1 MRLGAYLTM
10 QLLPQPQNH
19 NKQHLKSESQ
29 PVLKEPNYRSI
40 KDNNADISNDKQYSS
55 TKRDN
60 STRYPNLR
68 ASAPTEHRITPE
80 FMEFTTQEN
89 FPAIAKPE
97 KKNLKRVAKSFQEER
112 VAIFIDGANLFYA
125 AMHLNLE
132 IDYTKLLRCL
142 TKERQLLRAYFY
154 TPVDNTNEKQQ
165 GFLLWMRRNGY
176 RVFTKELVYLPD
188 GSKKANM
195 DVEIAVDMLT
205 LARYCDTLIL
215 LSGDGDLAY
224 AVNAIAYQGVQIEVV
239 SLSSMTSESLI
250 DVADCYT
257 DLDEIRQEIQK

>member
-1 MRLGAYLTM
+1 M
-10 QLLPQPQNH
+10 QLLPRPQN
-19 NKQHLKSESQ
+19 NKQLGLETESKQFEKSQ
-29 PVLKEPNYRSI
+29 LQGAANNI
-40 KDNNADISNDKQYSS
+40 DNNSKQQTSVSDASQKAPRLRMNSEVSLNFEGISASGEHKQNLSKSS
-55 TKRDN
+55 VL
-60 STRYPNLR
+60 PN
-68 ASAPTEHRITPE
+68 
-80 FMEFTTQEN
+80 
-89 FPAIAKPE
+89 
-97 KKNLKRVAKSFQEER
+97 EER

-142 TKERQLLRAYFY
+142 TKGRQLLRAYFY

-176 RVFTKELVYLPD
+176 RVFTKELVYHLD

-195 DVEIAVDMLT
+195 DVEITVDMLT
-205 LARYCDTLIL
+205 LAKYCDTVIL

-257 DLDEIRQEIQK
+257 DLDEIREEIQK

>member
-1 MRLGAYLTM
+1 M
-10 QLLPQPQNH
+10 QLLPRPQN
-19 NKQHLKSESQ
+19 NKQLGLETESTQFGKSQSQ
-29 PVLKEPNYRSI
+29 GVVKHTDNISKQQTGGNDAPQKAPRLRMNSEVSLSFEGISSEEEHKGYLSKSPVLP
-40 KDNNADISNDKQYSS
+40 
-55 TKRDN
+55 
-60 STRYPNLR
+60 
-68 ASAPTEHRITPE
+68 H
-80 FMEFTTQEN
+80 
-89 FPAIAKPE
+89 
-97 KKNLKRVAKSFQEER
+97 EER

-142 TKERQLLRAYFY
+142 TKGRQLLRAYFY

-176 RVFTKELVYLPD
+176 RVFTKELVYHLD

-195 DVEIAVDMLT
+195 DVEITVDMLT
-205 LARYCDTLIL
+205 LAKYCDTVIL

-257 DLDEIRQEIQK
+257 DLDEIREEIQK

>member
-1 MRLGAYLTM
+1 M
-10 QLLPQPQNH
+10 QLLPRPQN
-19 NKQHLKSESQ
+19 NKQLGLETESKFENSRLQGVASNTNNNSKQQTSVGDAPQKAPRLRMNSEVS
-29 PVLKEPNYRSI
+29 LNFEG
-40 KDNNADISNDKQYSS
+40 ISSEEDK
-55 TKRDN
+55 R
-60 STRYPNLR
+60 NL
-68 ASAPTEHRITPE
+68 SKP
-80 FMEFTTQEN
+80 
-89 FPAIAKPE
+89 PALPH
-97 KKNLKRVAKSFQEER
+97 EER

-142 TKERQLLRAYFY
+142 TKGRQLLRAYFY

-176 RVFTKELVYLPD
+176 RVFTKELVYHLD

-195 DVEIAVDMLT
+195 DVEITVDMLT
-205 LARYCDTLIL
+205 LAKYCDTVIL

-257 DLDEIRQEIQK
+257 DLDEIREEIQK